1 MVKGHRGAEQLT
13 ITEIWGHES
22 VMTLTWKEWRA
33 QNRSKMQSYEPQFA
47 TNILEHVPGLSP
59 SDVHCQYPF
68 VGEDGRPLH
77 MDFAI
82 VIGDNIKI
90 AIELNGRDKTGS
102 GQAKTSRAHDHDE
115 MRLRALSRQG
125 WKVIHYSNN
134 DFLSREITVRSEIAL
149 DIEEARMRAKRSEL
163 PRDIQS
169 PSTVTAPSTVTPPTP
184 PPPPPQESTRRPE
197 RRKHSKLT
205 VTLITLGCAVVLGL
219 ILVVVFANASPQGNL
234 ANPGNTKDC
243 SDFATQREAQ
253 AWFDKYYDQ
262 FGDVAELDGDG
273 DGIVGE
279 GGCTSG

>member
-1 MVKGHRGAEQLT
+1 
-13 ITEIWGHES
+13 
-22 VMTLTWKEWRA
+22 
-33 QNRSKMQSYEPQFA
+33 
-47 TNILEHVPGLSP
+47 
-59 SDVHCQYPF
+59 
-68 VGEDGRPLH
+68 

-169 PSTVTAPSTVTPPTP
+169 PSTVTAPSTVTPP
-184 PPPPPQESTRRPE
+184 PQEPPRPPE
-197 RRKHSKLT
+197 KRQLSKLAT
-205 VTLITLGCAVVLGL
+205 TLITLGCAVVLGL
-219 ILVVVFANASPQGNL
+219 ILVGVFAVASPQGNL